1 MVISTYDDKEEKLGA
16 AAAAVKLFAF
26 LSSTQLT
33 FLGSWKFWKSWKF
46 KKKKKGGG
54 GLVITSICL

>member
-54 GLVITSICL
+54 V

>member
-33 FLGSWKFWKSWKF
+33 FLGSWKLWKF
-46 KKKKKGGG
+46 KKKKRGG